1 MAELTDILIYLH
13 RYHPAGVGE
22 VGESR
27 EGREVRY
34 ILSDYQLKDTRLVT
48 ACWSSRTHSFCTAE
62 TLSPVPNISL
72 FCSL

>member
-13 RYHPAGVGE
+13 RYHPVGE

-34 ILSDYQLKDTRLVT
+34 ILSNYQLKDTRLVT
-48 ACWSSRTHSFCTAE
+48 ACLSSRTHSFCTAE